1 MELTFGRQ
9 EPENDEVAAI
19 VAAVMNSVMSNSR
32 STVSPLS
39 QDDSTWR
46 FSGRW
51 WNSPV
56 TARNRP
62 SYLRP

>member
-19 VAAVMNSVMSNSR
+19 VAAVVSSMVSNSKPKA
-32 STVSPLS
+32 SLLK
-39 QDDSTWR
+39 QDGSTWR

-56 TARNRP
+56 VTRKRP